1 MTVPVDRPL
10 EEWAFSRALF
20 PTRLIQERCAR
31 KKKKRKKKKKDST
44 LSKLATRQPKPSPG
58 LAPLDAEARL

>member
-10 EEWAFSRALF
+10 EEWAVSRALF

-31 KKKKRKKKKKDST
+31 KKEKKKKNNFS
-44 LSKLATRQPKPSPG
+44 LSAFQVTKCFRFQ
-58 LAPLDAEARL
+58 E

>member
-10 EEWAFSRALF
+10 EEWAVSRALF

-31 KKKKRKKKKKDST
+31 KKKEEQKVLNMNGIRLKMA
-44 LSKLATRQPKPSPG
+44 ATHKIENG
-58 LAPLDAEARL
+58 N